1 MHQPISRTR
10 FFSILLSGT
19 VLTILI
25 MSVFGNDRI
34 FNSLYWFNVK
44 FLPGIMFGLAI
55 PLALRMAFKAAG
67 VGFTIGSVAIYY
79 GVVITYMSEVYG
91 GSMTLPLIA
100 LILGAIGE
108 LLMFG
113 VLFGLLRD
121 TKWWHLALAAIIGG
135 LSLFIL
141 NIGLA
146 VYPAIAFWQFS
157 MGGVFYAIART
168 ASKGLNG
175 KSDV

>member
-10 FFSILLSGT
+10 FFSVLLSGT

-25 MSVFGNDRI
+25 MSVFNNDRI

-55 PLALRMAFKAAG
+55 PLALRISSKAAG
-67 VGFTIGSVAIYY
+67 IGFAIGSVAIYY
-79 GVVITYMSEVYG
+79 GIIITYISEVYG

-113 VLFGLLRD
+113 VLFGLLKHM
-121 TKWWHLALAAIIGG
+121 KWWHFALAAIIGG

-141 NIGLA
+141 NSGLA
-146 VYPAIAFWQFS
+146 VYPAIAFWQLS

-168 ASKGLNG
+168 GSKRSSSE
-175 KSDV
+175 SDA